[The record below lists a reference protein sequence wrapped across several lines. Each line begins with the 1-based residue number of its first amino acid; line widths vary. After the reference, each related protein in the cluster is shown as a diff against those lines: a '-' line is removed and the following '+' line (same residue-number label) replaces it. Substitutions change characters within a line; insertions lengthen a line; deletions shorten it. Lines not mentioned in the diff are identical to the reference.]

1 MSKETGDKL
10 LFFGEDRYDRRA
22 DTPVIFI
29 FMRFED
35 RFYILYIC
43 TQLFN
48 VMAGKNIEHS
58 DRKLTRD
65 GLQALMSLY
74 SEGLFVFVR
83 GIVRNNETAEELVS
97 DVFVKIWSKRDQ
109 FANIRNIKSYLFIL
123 ARNES
128 ISFIRRNKRVKII
141 NIEEVDDYYFTPLE
155 SDGSELFD
163 QEMIDRSNRIIE
175 SLPTKCKMAF
185 SLAKVNGLKYREIAE
200 IMGISPLT
208 VKNHIAY
215 ALEKICSGLG
225 LSRKGSSVTPP
236 DVYLF
241 LFSKK

>member
-1 MSKETGDKL
+1 M
-10 LFFGEDRYDRRA
+10 A
-22 DTPVIFI
+22 DI
-29 FMRFED
+29 
-35 RFYILYIC
+35 
-43 TQLFN
+43 
-48 VMAGKNIEHS
+48 NIEQS

-65 GLQALMSLY
+65 GLQALMNLY
-74 SEGLFVFVR
+74 SHGLFMFVR

-109 FANIRNIKSYLFIL
+109 FGKIQNIKSYLFIL

-128 ISFIRRNKRVKII
+128 ISYIRRNKRLKII
-141 NIEEVDDYYFTPLE
+141 NIEEVGDYYFTPLE

-163 QEMIDRSNRIIE
+163 QEMIDRSNRAIE
-175 SLPTKCKMAF
+175 SLPVKCKMAF

-215 ALEKICSGLG
+215 ALEKICSELG
-225 LSRKGSSVTPP
+225 LSRKGGSVTRS
-236 DVYLF
+236 DLYLY
-241 LFSKK
+241 LFSKII

>member
-1 MSKETGDKL
+1 M
-10 LFFGEDRYDRRA
+10 A
-22 DTPVIFI
+22 DI
-29 FMRFED
+29 
-35 RFYILYIC
+35 
-43 TQLFN
+43 
-48 VMAGKNIEHS
+48 NIEQS

-65 GLQALMSLY
+65 GLQALMNLY
-74 SEGLFVFVR
+74 SHGLFMFVR

-109 FANIRNIKSYLFIL
+109 FGKIQNIKSYLFIL

-128 ISFIRRNKRVKII
+128 ISYIRRNKRLKII
-141 NIEEVDDYYFTPLE
+141 NIEEVGDYYFTPLE

-163 QEMIDRSNRIIE
+163 QEMIDRSNRAIE
-175 SLPTKCKMAF
+175 SLPVKCKMAF

-215 ALEKICSGLG
+215 ALEKICSELG
-225 LSRKGSSVTPP
+225 LSRKGGSVTRS
-236 DVYLF
+236 DLYLF
-241 LFSKK
+241 LFSKII

>member
-1 MSKETGDKL
+1 M
-10 LFFGEDRYDRRA
+10 A
-22 DTPVIFI
+22 DI
-29 FMRFED
+29 
-35 RFYILYIC
+35 
-43 TQLFN
+43 
-48 VMAGKNIEHS
+48 NIEQS

-65 GLQALMSLY
+65 GLQALMNLY
-74 SEGLFVFVR
+74 SHGLFMFVR

-109 FANIRNIKSYLFIL
+109 FGKIRNIKSYLFIL

-128 ISFIRRNKRVKII
+128 ISYIRRNKRLKII

-163 QEMIDRSNRIIE
+163 QEMIDRSNRAIE
-175 SLPTKCKMAF
+175 SLPVKCKMAF

-215 ALEKICSGLG
+215 ALEKICSELG
-225 LSRKGSSVTPP
+225 LSRKGGSVTRS
-236 DVYLF
+236 DLYLF
-241 LFSKK
+241 LFSKII

>member
-1 MSKETGDKL
+1 
-10 LFFGEDRYDRRA
+10 
-22 DTPVIFI
+22 
-29 FMRFED
+29 
-35 RFYILYIC
+35 
-43 TQLFN
+43 
-48 VMAGKNIEHS
+48 MAEINIEQS

-65 GLQALMSLY
+65 GLQALMNLY
-74 SEGLFVFVR
+74 SHGLFLFVR

-97 DVFVKIWSKRDQ
+97 DVFVKIWNKRDQ
-109 FANIRNIKSYLFIL
+109 FASIRSIKSYLFIL

-128 ISFIRRNKRVKII
+128 ISYIRRNKRLKII

-163 QEMIDRSNRIIE
+163 QEMIDRSNRAIE
-175 SLPTKCKMAF
+175 SLPVKCKMAF

-215 ALEKICSGLG
+215 ALEKICSELG
-225 LSRKGSSVTPP
+225 LSRKGGSVIRT
-236 DVYLF
+236 DLYLF
-241 LFSKK
+241 LFSKII

>member
-1 MSKETGDKL
+1 M
-10 LFFGEDRYDRRA
+10 A
-22 DTPVIFI
+22 DI
-29 FMRFED
+29 
-35 RFYILYIC
+35 
-43 TQLFN
+43 
-48 VMAGKNIEHS
+48 NIEQS

-65 GLQALMSLY
+65 GLQALMNLY
-74 SEGLFVFVR
+74 SHGLFMFVR

-109 FANIRNIKSYLFIL
+109 FGKIRNIKSYLFIL

-128 ISFIRRNKRVKII
+128 ISYIRRNKRLKII
-141 NIEEVDDYYFTPLE
+141 NIEEVGDYYFTPLE

-163 QEMIDRSNRIIE
+163 QEMIDRSNRAIE
-175 SLPTKCKMAF
+175 SLPVKCKMAF

-215 ALEKICSGLG
+215 ALEKICSELG
-225 LSRKGSSVTPP
+225 LSRKGGSVIRT
-236 DVYLF
+236 DLYLF
-241 LFSKK
+241 LFSKII